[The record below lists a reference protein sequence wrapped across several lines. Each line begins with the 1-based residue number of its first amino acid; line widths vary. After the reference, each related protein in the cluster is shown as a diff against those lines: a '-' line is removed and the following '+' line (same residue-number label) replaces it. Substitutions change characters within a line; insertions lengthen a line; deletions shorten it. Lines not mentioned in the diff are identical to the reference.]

1 MNFQRYLSA
10 KRTVDE
16 RALNRRVEQRLG
28 EELAERRRTDPLN
41 VLEVGAGV
49 GSAALRL
56 LDRRWLPDR
65 VTYTAL
71 DIDERNVAAARERLP
86 PRAAALG
93 YAVRRAGDR
102 FVLSRGRRRVEV
114 EFRAA
119 DAFEFLAETDAMW
132 DLVVAQAFADLVDP
146 ADALAAFRDA
156 LAPGGLVYCPITFDG
171 ETILEP
177 VADAEFEAR
186 LLDAFHRHLD
196 RSGDSRAGRH
206 LLSLAADAGDEGDVL
221 AAGGSDWVVRPRGE
235 AYPADEAY
243 FLDCIVE
250 MVGSAVRAESALDD
264 RRLSA
269 WVARR
274 REQVEDAELV
284 YVAHQLDLLIR

>member
-10 KRTVDE
+10 KRTADG
-16 RALNRRVEQRLG
+16 RALNRRVEERLG
-28 EELAERRRTDPLN
+28 DAVCMQDRLR
-41 VLEVGAGV
+41 VLEVGAGI
-49 GSAALRL
+49 GSTVLRL
-56 LDRRWLPDR
+56 LDRQWLPDR

-71 DIDERNVAAARERLP
+71 DVDERTVVTARERLP

-102 FVLSRGRRRVEV
+102 FVLSREGRRVEV
-114 EFRAA
+114 EFRTA
-119 DAFEFLAETDAMW
+119 DAFEFLAETDAVW

-146 ADALAAFRDA
+146 ADALAAFRTA
-156 LAPGGLVYCPITFDG
+156 LAPEGLVYCPITFDG
-171 ETILEP
+171 ETIFEP
-177 VADAEFEAR
+177 VTDAEFEGR

-206 LLSLAADAGDEGDVL
+206 LLSLAAAGDEGGVL

-235 AYPADEAY
+235 TYPADETY

-250 MVGSAVRAESALDD
+250 MVESAVRAESVLDD

-274 REQVEDAELV
+274 HRQVEDAELV